1 VSSILYDYLQSQQID
16 PTPILERLEHIDRPL
31 GTWLQK
37 QCQQYSRP
45 WIIGIN
51 GAQGTGKSTFAAT
64 LQILLRE
71 EFQLQSLVLSLDDYY
86 LSKEQR
92 LQRAAAIHPLLVTRG
107 VPGTHDIE
115 LLNVQLS
122 QLSSIKPGGA
132 IRLPHFD
139 KATDDRSSSEPWC
152 CPSSGIDLILLE
164 GWCVGARAQQRSL
177 LLEPINELERQ
188 QDKDA
193 VWRSYVNQQLED
205 SYSTLFQQLDCLL
218 MLQVPSFDVVVE
230 WRQLQEQKLKQ
241 HRLGGGMSNAAVRD
255 FVSYFERL
263 TRHMLVELP
272 QCADVVLP
280 LGWDHQIQS
289 IRFNQQSKDG
299 FV

>member
-1 VSSILYDYLQSQQID
+1 MSTALCAYLHSQQID
-16 PTPILERLEHIDRPL
+16 PAPILQRLEQIDRPL
-31 GTWLQK
+31 GVWLQK
-37 QCQQYSRP
+37 QCQQHSRP
-45 WIIGIN
+45 WVVGIN

-92 LQRAAAIHPLLVTRG
+92 LQRAAAIHPLLATRG

-115 LLNVQLS
+115 QLNVQLS
-122 QLSSIKPGGA
+122 QLSSIKPGGT
-132 IRLPHFD
+132 IRLPRFD
-139 KATDDRSSSEPWC
+139 KATDDRSSSESWC
-152 CPSSGIDLILLE
+152 CHSSGIDLILLE
-164 GWCVGARAQQRSL
+164 GWCIGARAQQRSL
-177 LLEPINELERQ
+177 LSEPINELERQ

-193 VWRSYVNQQLED
+193 VWRSYVNQQLENR
-205 SYSTLFQQLDCLL
+205 YSTLFQQLDCLL
-218 MLQVPSFDVVVE
+218 MLQAPSFDVVVE

-241 HRLGGGMSNAAVRD
+241 HRLGRGMSNAAVRD
-255 FVSYFERL
+255 FVSHFERL

-272 QCADVVLP
+272 QRADVVLP

-289 IRFNQQSKDG
+289 VRFNQ
-299 FV
+299 